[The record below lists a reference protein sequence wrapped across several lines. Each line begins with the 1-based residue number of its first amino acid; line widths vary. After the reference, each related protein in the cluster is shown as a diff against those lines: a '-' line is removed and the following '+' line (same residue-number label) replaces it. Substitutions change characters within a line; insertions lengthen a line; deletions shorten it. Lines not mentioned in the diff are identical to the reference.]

1 MTKRTRTARPLLH
14 RPTDLSRP
22 RSPGGLLVATVLS
35 VVIVLLAM
43 VPQAGSAQSEA
54 SRISGTWTQV
64 PVHQVLRAFAE
75 FSGKSIVLGPTVSG
89 TVTAHLDDEPWDTAL
104 EAILSANGLVA
115 VEDDAG
121 IIRVDRMEAVHSR
134 KAVEPILTRTYRL
147 SFAKASE
154 LQATLAPL
162 LSERGSI
169 AIAES
174 TNTLIVSD
182 VARVQRA
189 IAGLLR

>member
-1 MTKRTRTARPLLH
+1 MMKRTAAERPRPH
-14 RPTDLSRP
+14 RPTGLSRP
-22 RSPGGLLVATVLS
+22 RSPGGLLVVTVLS
-35 VVIVLLAM
+35 VVIVLLAL
-43 VPQAGSAQSEA
+43 VPQEGSAQSEA
-54 SRISGTWTQV
+54 SRISGTWTQM
-64 PVHQVLRAFAE
+64 PVHRVLRAFAE
-75 FSGKSIVLGPTVSG
+75 FSGKSIVLGPTVAG
-89 TVTAHLDDEPWDTAL
+89 TVTAHLDDQPWDTAM
-104 EAILSANGLVA
+104 EAILSAHGLVA
-115 VEDDAG
+115 VEDEAG
-121 IIRVDRMEAVHSR
+121 IIRVDRMEVQHSR
-134 KAVEPILTRTYRL
+134 EAVEPILVRTYKL